1 MPIDA
6 LALPPEINSA
16 RLISGAGLAPMQA
29 AATAYTTLGT
39 GFGIA
44 AGRLTALMAQIALT
58 YHGES
63 AAIMQASF
71 APYIAW
77 MQSTC
82 AQLGV
87 AAGRAQAQAGAYI
100 TAVASMPT
108 LPELAAL
115 QTEHAVL
122 VATNPL
128 VGGLNTPAILA
139 NEAAYAAE
147 WARAAAVQ
155 SAYFAATAVN
165 STLEAFVPSPPLT
178 TPSTGMAEASI
189 AGTAAAATATPAKEL
204 AMAQLNA
211 RAAAQ
216 NVQMAINQAT
226 SVSVEQGGRARN
238 KRNQRA
244 EEAQTQARLQA
255 AQTAAQVLGQA
266 LSSAASAPSQ
276 AASLVT
282 GRVQELLSENG
293 LRPPQGF
300 HGTQPGSPTL
310 QRLDQPGGGLGG
322 PGGGGIST
330 VGMIPA
336 AVLGATGAGG
346 VVNGLRL
353 PTAWSTNVAG
363 AVPLAAALPAGMAA
377 SGMVPPPIGQQQ
389 RQREVMPTVPSVEDT
404 TGEDAVVED
413 AAAFENVSLPDWAR
427 PATDEVRT

>member
-29 AATAYTTLGT
+29 AASAYTALGT
-39 GFGIA
+39 GFGIT
-44 AGRLTALMAQIALT
+44 AGRLTALMAQIAMT
-58 YHGES
+58 FHGES

-77 MQSTC
+77 VQSTC

-139 NEAAYAAE
+139 NEAVYAAE

-165 STLEAFVPSPPLT
+165 STLEAFVPSPTLT
-178 TPSTGMAEASI
+178 TPSTGVAEATI

-211 RAAAQ
+211 RSAVQ

-238 KRNQRA
+238 KRNQRS

-255 AQTAAQVLGQA
+255 AQTAAQVLGQT

-282 GRVQELLSENG
+282 GRVQELFSDNG
-293 LRPPQGF
+293 LHPPQGF

-310 QRLDQPGGGLGG
+310 QQLDQPGGLGG
-322 PGGGGIST
+322 PGGGISAMGI
-330 VGMIPA
+330 IPA
-336 AVLGATGAGG
+336 AVLGANGAGG

-389 RQREVMPTVPSVEDT
+389 RQHRDAMSTVPNVEDT
-404 TGEDAVVED
+404 AGEDAVAED
-413 AAAFENVSLPDWAR
+413 GPFENVSLPEWAR
-427 PATDEVRT
+427 PVTDEVRT